1 MIKNPK
7 WQYSELVLA
16 LELYMLY
23 RPNPPGKNSRE
34 VKILS
39 NLLRLNALSNGIVLN
54 KFFRN
59 ANGVAMKL
67 QNFRRF
73 DPMFKGTGLRAGGNM
88 EHEIWERYL
97 KTVCINCLKKYGT
110 FTKDGN
116 DIKFYN
122 EGLWRGF
129 ISKKDN
135 SKEYGK

>member
-1 MIKNPK
+1 MIRNPK
-7 WQYSELVLA
+7 WEYSELVLA

-59 ANGVAMKL
+59 TNGVAMKL

-88 EHEIWERYL
+88 EHEIWERYQNL
-97 KTVCINCLKKYGT
+97 DKLKKT
-110 FTKDGN
+110 AERIRNNIEIKMKDLIH
-116 DIKFYN
+116 D
-122 EGLWRGF
+122 
-129 ISKKDN
+129 
-135 SKEYGK
+135 

>member
-1 MIKNPK
+1 MIRNPK

-59 ANGVAMKL
+59 TNGVAMKL

-88 EHEIWERYL
+88 EHEIWERYQNL
-97 KTVCINCLKKYGT
+97 DKLKKT
-110 FTKDGN
+110 AQRIRNNIEIKMKDLIH
-116 DIKFYN
+116 D
-122 EGLWRGF
+122 
-129 ISKKDN
+129 
-135 SKEYGK
+135 

>member
-1 MIKNPK
+1 MIRNPK

-59 ANGVAMKL
+59 TNGVAMKL

-88 EHEIWERYL
+88 EHEIWERYQNL
-97 KTVCINCLKKYGT
+97 DKLKKT
-110 FTKDGN
+110 AERIRNNIEIKMKDLIH
-116 DIKFYN
+116 D
-122 EGLWRGF
+122 
-129 ISKKDN
+129 
-135 SKEYGK
+135 

>member
-1 MIKNPK
+1 MIRNPK

-59 ANGVAMKL
+59 TNGVAMKL

-88 EHEIWERYL
+88 EHEIWERYQNL
-97 KTVCINCLKKYGT
+97 DKLKKT
-110 FTKDGN
+110 AERIRN
-116 DIKFYN
+116 NIEIKMIN
-122 EGLWRGF
+122 L
-129 ISKKDN
+129 IDD
-135 SKEYGK
+135 

>member
-1 MIKNPK
+1 MIRNPK
-7 WQYSELVLA
+7 WEYSELVLA

-59 ANGVAMKL
+59 TNGVAMKL

-88 EHEIWERYL
+88 EHEIWERYQNL
-97 KTVCINCLKKYGT
+97 DKLKKT
-110 FTKDGN
+110 AERIRNNIEIKMKDLIN
-116 DIKFYN
+116 V
-122 EGLWRGF
+122 
-129 ISKKDN
+129 
-135 SKEYGK
+135 

>member
-88 EHEIWERYL
+88 EHEIWERYQNL
-97 KTVCINCLKKYGT
+97 DKLKKT
-110 FTKDGN
+110 AERIRNNIEIKMKDLIH
-116 DIKFYN
+116 D
-122 EGLWRGF
+122 
-129 ISKKDN
+129 
-135 SKEYGK
+135 

>member
-1 MIKNPK
+1 MIRNPK

-39 NLLRLNALSNGIVLN
+39 NLLRLNALSNGINLN

-59 ANGVAMKL
+59 TNGVAMKL

-88 EHEIWERYL
+88 EHEIWERYQNL
-97 KTVCINCLKKYGT
+97 DKLKKT
-110 FTKDGN
+110 AERIRN
-116 DIKFYN
+116 NIEIKMIN
-122 EGLWRGF
+122 L
-129 ISKKDN
+129 IDD
-135 SKEYGK
+135 

>member
-1 MIKNPK
+1 MIRNPK

-39 NLLRLNALSNGIVLN
+39 NLLRLNALSNGINLN

-59 ANGVAMKL
+59 TNGVAMKL

-88 EHEIWERYL
+88 EHEIWERYQNL
-97 KTVCINCLKKYGT
+97 DKLKKT
-110 FTKDGN
+110 AERIRNNIEIKMKDLIH
-116 DIKFYN
+116 D
-122 EGLWRGF
+122 
-129 ISKKDN
+129 
-135 SKEYGK
+135 

>member
-59 ANGVAMKL
+59 TNGVAMKL

-88 EHEIWERYL
+88 EHEIWERYQNL
-97 KTVCINCLKKYGT
+97 DKLKKT
-110 FTKDGN
+110 AQRIRNNIEIKMKDLIH
-116 DIKFYN
+116 D
-122 EGLWRGF
+122 
-129 ISKKDN
+129 
-135 SKEYGK
+135 